1 MERDITELKKS
12 FEDEYRLFL
21 ADDRGNREFRQG
33 ELFDKYRHL
42 NISANDMAQ
51 IMKAVDSETHDK
63 ISKLESYV
71 RRINNCVTV
80 FKIRSEENLEQE
92 NINESIAENSDTAN
106 SEQSEENSVEVQLN
120 NLRDEINKHDQNIA
134 NNVLAIGEM
143 LIQAKDCVKKI
154 KHLKWQDW
162 LAGNIKMPRQT
173 ANKYMNCNTRFKNVS
188 PAGHFDLSKMNVT
201 QMFEL
206 LSVPKDKLEQFFTY
220 VENNNRIIQ
229 DLSKNELRD
238 LIKQWKQT
246 NIPQKPKEK
255 FIVRFS
261 IAEQDKSKFAEFL
274 QRLFDRRDLSDDSL
288 KSVEAAIKSLVMTDT
303 TESGVAEE

>member
-1 MERDITELKKS
+1 
-12 FEDEYRLFL
+12 
-21 ADDRGNREFRQG
+21 
-33 ELFDKYRHL
+33 
-42 NISANDMAQ
+42 
-51 IMKAVDSETHDK
+51 MKAVDSETHDK